1 MNRATLVASIL
12 LLTASCSRS
21 LSFNFAFQ
29 SSDGGS
35 NQQDLAVT
43 QNDLAMSQDDLAPP
57 DLGIG
62 DLAHAL
68 DGSTPDLQSV
78 ADLRVVKDLVTL
90 PDLTT
95 VSLLGAACNPSDFVP
110 CGIVDQ
116 LECLTFFKIQSS
128 NETTTIADGYCTK
141 PCDRDEDCIAMK
153 GLCRQLGASGYKC
166 MPACDGSCAR
176 DNYTCCFHCP
186 DGPDCIAGAVCAPPA
201 APDYN
206 SCIVA
211 NP

>member
-1 MNRATLVASIL
+1 MRALGLAACVL
-12 LLTASCSRS
+12 LATSCSRS
-21 LSFNFAFQ
+21 LPFNFTFQ

-35 NQQDLAVT
+35 NQQDLAVA
-43 QNDLAMSQDDLAPP
+43 QKDLAMSQDDLASP
-57 DLGIG
+57 DLGVG

-68 DGSTPDLQSV
+68 DGSAPDLQSV
-78 ADLRVVKDLVTL
+78 ADLRGVKDLLAL

-116 LECLTFFKIQSS
+116 LECLTFFKNESS
-128 NETTTIADGYCTK
+128 SETTAIVDGYCTK
-141 PCDRDEDCIAMK
+141 TCERDEDCTAMK

-186 DGPDCIAGAVCAPPA
+186 AGPDCIAGAVCAPPA

-206 SCIVA
+206 SCIIA